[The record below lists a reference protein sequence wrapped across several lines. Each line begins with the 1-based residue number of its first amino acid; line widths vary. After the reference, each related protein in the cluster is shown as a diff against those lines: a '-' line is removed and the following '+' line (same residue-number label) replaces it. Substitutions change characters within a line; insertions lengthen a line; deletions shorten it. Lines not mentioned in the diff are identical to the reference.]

1 MKIAKKE
8 LEIIIQEELEA
19 TLNELEVINKTIDKT
34 LRGAEIIIKGALN
47 LGKKAVSGAQII
59 SKAITSPASSA
70 IGSAASEQEYK
81 RHFSEHFKDNP
92 REAKSQALSYFAR
105 YLDGIDDYDKIINI
119 LVDHWNKA
127 GQPTSEAD

>member
-1 MKIAKKE
+1 MKITKKE
-8 LEIIIQEELEA
+8 LETIIQEELEA
-19 TLNELEVINKTIDKT
+19 TLNEFDVVSKIA
-34 LRGAEIIIKGALN
+34 RGAKIMGKGALN
-47 LGKKAVSGAQII
+47 VGKTAVKGAQKI
-59 SKAITSPASSA
+59 SKAITSPVSSA

-81 RHFSEHFKDNP
+81 RYFSEQFKNNP

-105 YLDGIDDYDKIINI
+105 YIDGINDYDDIIDI

>member
-1 MKIAKKE
+1 MKITKKE
-8 LEIIIQEELEA
+8 LETIIQEELEA
-19 TLNELEVINKTIDKT
+19 TLNEFDVASKIA
-34 LRGAEIIIKGALN
+34 RGAEIIIKGALN
-47 LGKKAVSGAQII
+47 VGKKAARGAEII
-59 SKAITSPASSA
+59 SKAITAPVSSA

-81 RHFSEHFKDNP
+81 RHFSEHFKNNP

>member
-19 TLNELEVINKTIDKT
+19 TLNEFDVVGKAW
-34 LRGAEIIIKGALN
+34 RGAKIIGQQ
-47 LGKKAVSGAQII
+47 LGKVADTARRGAAKIV
-59 SKAITSPASSA
+59 P
-70 IGSAASEQEYK
+70 GLAAAGDALGNQAAKEKYKRYFSEQ
-81 RHFSEHFKDNP
+81 FKNNP